1 MDPFPLRLRYG
12 DGREVID
19 LGYGTDPDDP
29 DPWSIAFVTYNPTTA
44 AHYSPDDIL
53 TDPDGLYPPS
63 APPELLPGD
72 FIRCAAM
79 HFERVNPE
87 MAPYTEEEL
96 EMAIFLANL
105 GGIETAVLRLTEI
118 REGECNLLVEL
129 RPYH

>member
-29 DPWSIAFVTYNPTTA
+29 DPWSIAFVTNDPAKATHSGLTWI
-44 AHYSPDDIL
+44 P
-53 TDPDGLYPPS
+53 TDPDEQYPPVD
-63 APPELLPGD
+63 PPELLPGD

-87 MAPYTEEEL
+87 MVPYTEEEL
-96 EMAIFLANL
+96 EGAIFLANM
-105 GGIETAVLRLTEI
+105 GGIETAVRRLTEV
-118 REGECNLLVEL
+118 REGECNLLAEL

>member
-29 DPWSIAFVTYNPTTA
+29 DPWSIAFVTNDPTKAT
-44 AHYSPDDIL
+44 HSGLDWIP
-53 TDPDGLYPPS
+53 TDPDEEYPPS
-63 APPELLPGD
+63 SPPELLPGD

-87 MAPYTEEEL
+87 MAPYTGEEL
-96 EMAIFLANL
+96 ETAIFLANM
-105 GGIETAVLRLTEI
+105 GGIETAVLHLTEI
-118 REGECNLLVEL
+118 REGECNLLVEM
-129 RPYH
+129 RPVH